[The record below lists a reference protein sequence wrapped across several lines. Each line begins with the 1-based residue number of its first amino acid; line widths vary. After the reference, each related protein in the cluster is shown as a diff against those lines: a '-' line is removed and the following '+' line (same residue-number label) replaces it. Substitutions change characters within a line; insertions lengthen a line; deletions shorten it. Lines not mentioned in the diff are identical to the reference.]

1 MMVLETTGRTARDGA
16 RAVEVG
22 KRRASPR
29 GKAVMQSVLVVMVAA
44 VISAACSSSRAAP
57 AAATTT
63 TTPVAVQLALVR
75 GEDVPVTIEATGSF
89 AADEQSEVA
98 PETSGRVVATP
109 VDVGDVVAR
118 GQVLVRVQGIEANLR
133 LDEAR
138 AAVIRADANVRLA
151 ESQNALARTTA
162 ERYAALMATGDVSK
176 TLADQSATQA
186 ETAVQ
191 SVTTAR
197 ASLAEARAQL
207 AQAEKAVADV
217 AVTAPFAGAISA
229 RHVALGEY
237 VQPSTPVVTLVK
249 VDPLRLQLTVPA
261 VQAADVV
268 RSQRVTTTVDAY
280 PGRAFSGVVAAVNP
294 VIAAESRSFLTEVR
308 VPNPDGLLK
317 PGMFAVATID
327 QGTTTRVL
335 SVPRAAVV
343 EDVNTN
349 SWRVY
354 VVDAAS
360 RVQLRVVQLAPRQSG
375 DRLRLL
381 GGVSEGEQV
390 ATTRLGELYDSAQVT
405 VDDDG
410 GE

>member
-1 MMVLETTGRTARDGA
+1 MQMRSRPLQPGRLRSFCLAGA
-16 RAVEVG
+16 RTVLLGACALVA
-22 KRRASPR
+22 ASCGPS
-29 GKAVMQSVLVVMVAA
+29 GASATTSNAAAAKAVA
-44 VISAACSSSRAAP
+44 
-57 AAATTT
+57 
-63 TTPVAVQLALVR
+63 VAVASVR
-75 GEDVPVTIEATGSF
+75 GEDRPVTIEATGSF

-98 PETSGRVVATP
+98 PETSGRVVGTP

-118 GQVLVRVQGIEANLR
+118 GQVLVQVQGVEAGLR

-138 AAVIRADANVRLA
+138 AAVTRAGANVRLA
-151 ESQNALARTTA
+151 ESQNTLARTTA

-186 ETAVQ
+186 ETSIQ

-249 VDPLRLQLTVPA
+249 VDPLRLLLTVPA
-261 VQAADVV
+261 VQAAQVA
-268 RSQRVTTTVDAY
+268 RGLRVTTAVDAY
-280 PGRAFSGVVAAVNP
+280 PSRTFSGVVAAVNP
-294 VIAAESRSFLTEVR
+294 VIVAESRSFVTEVR
-308 VPNPDGLLK
+308 VPNPSGVLK

-327 QGTTTRVL
+327 QGRTSRVL
-335 SVPRAAVV
+335 TVPRAAVV

-349 SWRVY
+349 SWRVF
-354 VVDAAS
+354 VIDKENRA
-360 RVQLRVVQLAPRQSG
+360 RLRVVQLAPRQSG
-375 DRLRLL
+375 DRVQLL
-381 GGVSEGEQV
+381 GGVSEGELV
-390 ATTRLGELYDSAQVT
+390 ATTRLGDLYDSAPVT
-405 VDDDG
+405 VTDDG
-410 GE
+410 DE